1 MHRFWRIKLAT
12 WRQSMFNQE
21 WWWKRLN
28 FKFWREKKLDGE
40 KRPDKSAFVRF
51 KMCVRRFDRSDHSV
65 CIIIAQPVVPYAF
78 QWAIFFHLPLSRS
91 LALSV
96 CLCVRFVNALFAA
109 HRSKP
114 FKILRR
120 IRKSFKE
127 KQDTIAT
134 AAVVAAAAAAKKESI
149 KFDYRSKI

>member
-1 MHRFWRIKLAT
+1 
-12 WRQSMFNQE
+12 
-21 WWWKRLN
+21 
-28 FKFWREKKLDGE
+28 
-40 KRPDKSAFVRF
+40 
-51 KMCVRRFDRSDHSV
+51 MCVRRFDLSDHSV

-78 QWAIFFHLPLSRS
+78 QWAIHFHLSSSRS
-91 LALSV
+91 I
-96 CLCVRFVNALFAA
+96 CHCVQFVNALFAT

-134 AAVVAAAAAAKKESI
+134 TAALQQKKSPLNSITEAKSKVLFVELKLICEMVCRRS
-149 KFDYRSKI
+149 FDVTVCLCVCMCSARTRMQYAYKALLEIETHFDCE